1 MKHVYW
7 STAIVVAVSV
17 LLGVPGCDNR
27 NKVIDGIE
35 FVWCP
40 AGTFLMGSAPG
51 EPNGFFSENPQH
63 AVTFAHGF
71 WISKNEVTEAQWL
84 AVMDGGLPHYNGCH
98 PASLDDRPVGQV
110 SWNDTQSFV
119 AALNALRPGMN
130 FRLPSEAE
138 WEYACRAG
146 TTTPYIWGS
155 DPSDTEL
162 DKYAWHD
169 GNSGGDTHDV
179 GTKLPN
185 AWGICDMYGNVWEWV
200 QDSEHQDYNGEPTDG
215 SAWED
220 AGATNRVARGGSFYN
235 GDGCR
240 SALRAIMNATG
251 IWGDYGFRIV
261 KVPDEAVR

>member
-1 MKHVYW
+1 MKHAYGF
-7 STAIVVAVSV
+7 TATVVAVTV

-27 NKVIDGIE
+27 DKVIDGIE

-40 AGTFLMGSAPG
+40 AGTFQMGRAPG
-51 EPNGFFSENPQH
+51 DPNGFFSEDPQH
-63 AVTFAHGF
+63 PVTFSRGF
-71 WISKNEVTEAQWL
+71 WISKHEVTEEQWL
-84 AVMDGGLPHYNGCH
+84 AVMGGGLPHYNGCH
-98 PASLDDRPVGQV
+98 PARLDKRPVEQV
-110 SWNDTQSFV
+110 SWNDTQSFL
-119 AALNALRPGMN
+119 AAINTLRPGMN

-179 GTKLPN
+179 GTRQPN
-185 AWGICDMYGNVWEWV
+185 AWGIYDMYGNVWEWV
-200 QDSEHQDYNGEPTDG
+200 QDSEHQSYNGAPADG

-220 AGATNRVARGGSFYN
+220 AAAINRVARGGSFYN

-240 SALRAIMNATG
+240 SAFRAIMAATG

-261 KVPDEAVR
+261 KVPDDTQR